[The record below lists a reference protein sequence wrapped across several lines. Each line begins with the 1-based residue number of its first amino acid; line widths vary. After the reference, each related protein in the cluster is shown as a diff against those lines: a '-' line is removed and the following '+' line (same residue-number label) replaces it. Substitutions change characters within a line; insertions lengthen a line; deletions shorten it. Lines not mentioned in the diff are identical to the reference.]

1 MNNLKIRKLAIVN
14 IVLFSIYVIFQT
26 LSILTYRYAKT
37 QMLLNNYGPFY
48 FYGCAFFIA
57 LGCLTAFFII
67 QIIICTK
74 WNFKHY
80 LITLFICGC
89 VVLPIGFVA
98 CCLVVAK
105 KAINE

>member
-1 MNNLKIRKLAIVN
+1 MNNSKIRKLAIVN

-26 LSILTYRYAKT
+26 LSVLTYKYAKT
-37 QMLLNNYGPFY
+37 QMLLDNNSLFY
-48 FYGCAFFIA
+48 FNAIATVIA

-98 CCLVVAK
+98 CCLIVAN